1 MVKLPIL
8 KRVVLPNNR
17 TFYAKFRKIRR
28 DALERIRKTR
38 RRCSPRAQRG
48 RWIKIVLRAGFKL
61 VKKNQPRGKLV
72 ENLEKVLLKKLHEH
86 NKLVLVK

>member
-17 TFYAKFRKIRR
+17 TFYAKFRNVTR
-28 DALERIRKTR
+28 DALRIRRTR

-48 RWIKIVLRAGFKL
+48 RWIKIVLRAGLKL
-61 VKKNQPRGKLV
+61 V
-72 ENLEKVLLKKLHEH
+72 
-86 NKLVLVK
+86 NKLATSKIGRQLGKSAIENAPRA

>member
-48 RWIKIVLRAGFKL
+48 RWIKIVLRAGLKL
-61 VKKNQPRGKLV
+61 V
-72 ENLEKVLLKKLHEH
+72 
-86 NKLVLVK
+86 NKLATSKIGKQLGKSAIENAPRA

>member
-17 TFYAKFRKIRR
+17 TFYAKFRKVTR
-28 DALERIRKTR
+28 DALRIRRTR

-48 RWIKIVLRAGFKL
+48 CWIKIVLRAGFKL
-61 VKKNQPRGKLV
+61 VKKSATSKTGRQLRKSAIENAPRA
-72 ENLEKVLLKKLHEH
+72 
-86 NKLVLVK
+86 

>member
-17 TFYAKFRKIRR
+17 TFYPKFRMVTREALRIRR
-28 DALERIRKTR
+28 TR

-48 RWIKIVLRAGFKL
+48 RWIKIVLRAGLKL
-61 VKKNQPRGKLV
+61 VKKLATSKIGRQLGKSAIENAPRA
-72 ENLEKVLLKKLHEH
+72 
-86 NKLVLVK
+86 

>member
-17 TFYAKFRKIRR
+17 ILYAKFRKITR
-28 DALERIRKTR
+28 DASERIRKTR

-48 RWIKIVLRAGFKL
+48 RWIKIVLTAGLRL
-61 VKKNQPRGKLV
+61 VKKLATSKIGRQLGKSAIENAPRA
-72 ENLEKVLLKKLHEH
+72 
-86 NKLVLVK
+86 

>member
-17 TFYAKFRKIRR
+17 TFYAKLRKVTR
-28 DALERIRKTR
+28 DALRIRTR

-61 VKKNQPRGKLV
+61 VKKNQPRDKLV
-72 ENLEKVLLKKLHEH
+72 ENLEKVLLKTLHEH

>member
-1 MVKLPIL
+1 MIKLPIL

-61 VKKNQPRGKLV
+61 VKKSATSKTGRQLRKRAI
-72 ENLEKVLLKKLHEH
+72 ENAPGA
-86 NKLVLVK
+86 

>member
-17 TFYAKFRKIRR
+17 TFYPKFRMVTREALRIRR
-28 DALERIRKTR
+28 TR

-61 VKKNQPRGKLV
+61 VKKNQPRDKLV
-72 ENLEKVLLKKLHEH
+72 ENLEKVLLKTLHEH

>member
-17 TFYAKFRKIRR
+17 TFYAKFRKVAR
-28 DALERIRKTR
+28 DALRIRTR

-61 VKKNQPRGKLV
+61 VKKSATSKTGRQLRKRAIENAPRA
-72 ENLEKVLLKKLHEH
+72 
-86 NKLVLVK
+86 